1 VAHKV
6 KTMKEPLVSV
16 IIPTYNRK
24 EKLTHCL
31 DSIFNNTYKNLEVIV
46 INDNPKED
54 LTDYLSRFNIKLI
67 QHKKEKYVVL
77 SRNEGAKVA
86 KGKILFFID
95 DDNILDRHCIKELVQ
110 KYVSLPEV
118 GLLGPLMYKTDNK
131 LWFYGGKANW
141 INPNVKPVPINEL
154 KNELIETDA
163 VPNAYMISKS
173 LYFKIGMEDQNFPT
187 HEELDLA
194 QRLKL
199 IGYKSYIYS
208 KAKTIHDIGNRSLNL
223 IDRPSNRMYYTV
235 MCNIKIERK
244 YAPLSKYI
252 LFWLIFMPI
261 HFIIYNFYYIPF
273 KSKNKLEYYKAYLRG
288 LHDGLSAR
296 NR

>member
-1 VAHKV
+1 
-6 KTMKEPLVSV
+6 MKKPLVSV

-67 QHKKEKYVVL
+67 QHKKEKYWVL

-95 DDNILDRHCIKELVQ
+95 DDNILDRHCINELVE
-110 KYVSLPEV
+110 KYVRLPKV

-173 LYFKIGMEDQNFPT
+173 LYFKIGMEDPNFPT

-199 IGYKSYIYS
+199 IGYKSYIYT
-208 KAKTIHDIGNRSLNL
+208 KAKTIHDIGNRNINL
-223 IDRPSNRMYYTV
+223 INRPTNRMYYTV

-244 YAPLSKYI
+244 YAPKYKYI
-252 LFWLIFMPI
+252 LFWLIFMPV

-296 NR
+296 NRYKSI

>member
-46 INDNPKED
+46 INDNPKEN
-54 LTDYLSRFNIKLI
+54 LAGYLSRFNIKLI

-110 KYVSLPEV
+110 KYASLPKV

-141 INPNVKPVPINEL
+141 INPNVKPVPIHEL

-173 LYFKIGMEDQNFPT
+173 LYFKIGMEDPNFPT

-199 IGYKSYIYS
+199 IGYKSYIYT

-223 IDRPSNRMYYTV
+223 MDRPPNRMYYTV

-244 YAPLSKYI
+244 YAPLFRYI
-252 LFWLIFMPI
+252 LFWLIFMPM

-273 KSKNKLEYYKAYLRG
+273 KSKNKIEHYKAYLKG
-288 LHDGLSAR
+288 LRDGLSAK
-296 NR
+296 NK